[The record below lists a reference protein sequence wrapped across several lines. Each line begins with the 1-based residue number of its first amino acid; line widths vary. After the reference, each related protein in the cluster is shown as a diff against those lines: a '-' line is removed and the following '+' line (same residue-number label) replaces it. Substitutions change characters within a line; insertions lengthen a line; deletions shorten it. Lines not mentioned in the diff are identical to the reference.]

1 MLLGPAGE
9 RVRLLVIDEA
19 HTVLHW
25 GESDDYD
32 ELFRQWYG
40 KLGELRSLIECPVLL
55 LAATANSSAR
65 KKLQQKFC
73 MKNCHE
79 IIDNPEREN
88 IQLFLKKIKST
99 TPQDETFFFLI
110 KLLNKDKKELCPM
123 FIIFCTS
130 INACRQLVTTIRLN
144 LKEEIRHVQMY
155 HSKTPELIKEDIKLD
170 LDDPNGDIRV

>member
-1 MLLGPAGE
+1 MKEQTDYLSELGFSATYIAKTEKKVILYKGETEWRAMLLGPAGE

-40 KLGELRSLIECPVLL
+40 ELGELRSLIECPILL
-55 LAATANSSAR
+55 LTATANSSAR

-99 TPQDETFFFLI
+99 TPQDETFFFFLLSYLI
-110 KLLNKDKKELCPM
+110 KIRKNCVQCLLYFVLLLM
-123 FIIFCTS
+123 
-130 INACRQLVTTIRLN
+130 LVD
-144 LKEEIRHVQMY
+144 
-155 HSKTPELIKEDIKLD
+155 S
-170 LDDPNGDIRV
+170 

>member
-1 MLLGPAGE
+1 MSVNQHNEQMKEQTDYLSELGFSATYIAKTEKKVILYKGESTTFYFHQQRLLLGIPNGE
-9 RVRLLVIDEA
+9 RCFLVRVRLLVIDEA

-40 KLGELRSLIECPVLL
+40 KLGELRSLIECLILL
-55 LAATANSSAR
+55 LTATANSSAR

-99 TPQDETFFFLI
+99 TPQDETFFF
-110 KLLNKDKKELCPM
+110 
-123 FIIFCTS
+123 S
-130 INACRQLVTTIRLN
+130 
-144 LKEEIRHVQMY
+144 Y
-155 HSKTPELIKEDIKLD
+155 
-170 LDDPNGDIRV
+170 